1 MSSFK
6 PWRWLSNPHAQTVW
20 SRIVRLRRLVTW
32 QREVIELPDGDE
44 LVLDRCAAGASTSAP
59 RFHVILLHGL
69 EGSSDSVYVR
79 GVASL
84 IVRAGGMATA
94 MNFRSCARPNR
105 RPRFYHS
112 GDTGDFDY
120 VVRLLSSRAPHLPLL
135 AFGASLGGNVL
146 LKWLG
151 EHPGQ
156 RMITAAA
163 TMSVPYDLG
172 AGARY
177 LEAGAGPLYVQRF
190 LRTLKAKVRGLV
202 RRFPETASVV
212 SLHDAMRART
222 FREFDDA
229 ATAPLHGFTDA
240 DDYYTRSSS
249 MSYLSRI
256 DTPVLCISAM
266 DDPFLPQEVLER
278 AKRLVSSSIDLVIT
292 PSGGHVGFV
301 SGPPWRARF
310 WGEETVVDW
319 LTARVS
325 AAPSRVVA

>member
-1 MSSFK
+1 MMSEFS
-6 PWRWLSNPHAQTVW
+6 PSRWLSNPHAQTVW
-20 SRIVRLRRLVTW
+20 SRILRRHRRLVTW
-32 QREVIELPDGDE
+32 QREIIDLPDGDE
-44 LVLDRCAAGASTSAP
+44 LGLDHCAATEEAP
-59 RFHVILLHGL
+59 RFQVILLHGL

-84 IVRAGGMATA
+84 IVRAGGRATA

-120 VVRLLSSRAPHLPLL
+120 VARLFASREPDLPLF

-156 RMITAAA
+156 RIITAAA

-172 AGARY
+172 AGARF
-177 LEAGAGPLYVQRF
+177 LETGAGPLYVRRF
-190 LRTLKAKVRGLV
+190 LRTLKAKVRQLV
-202 RRFPETASVV
+202 HRFPETAVVV
-212 SLHDAMRART
+212 SVGDAMRART

-229 ATAPLHGFTDA
+229 ATAPLHGFIDA
-240 DDYYTRSSS
+240 NDYYTRSSS
-249 MSYLSRI
+249 ISYLSRI

-266 DDPFLPQEVLER
+266 DDPFLPPEVLER
-278 AKRLVSSSIDLVIT
+278 VKKEASRSIEVVIT

-301 SGPPWRARF
+301 SGPPWRTRF

-325 AAPSRVVA
+325 AAAARVVA

>member
-1 MSSFK
+1 MSEFT

-20 SRIVRLRRLVTW
+20 SRIVRRRRLVTW

-44 LVLDRCAAGASTSAP
+44 LVLDHCATAGVSTP

-69 EGSSDSVYVR
+69 EGSSDSIYVR

-84 IVRAGGMATA
+84 IVRAGGRATA

-120 VVRLLSSRAPHLPLL
+120 VARLFSTREPDMPLF

-156 RMITAAA
+156 QMIAAAA

-172 AGARY
+172 AGAKY
-177 LEAGAGPLYVQRF
+177 LEAGAGPLYVGRF
-190 LRTLKAKVRGLV
+190 LRTLKAKVRHLV
-202 RRFPETASVV
+202 RRFPETAGVV
-212 SLHDAMRART
+212 SVDGAMRART

-229 ATAPLHGFTDA
+229 ATAPLHGFNDA
-240 DDYYTRSSS
+240 DDYYARSSS
-249 MSYLSRI
+249 ISYLSRI

-266 DDPFLPQEVLER
+266 DDPFLPPEVLER
-278 AKRLVSSSIDLVIT
+278 VKKEASKSIELVIT

-301 SGPPWRARF
+301 AGPPWRARF
-310 WGEETVVDW
+310 WGEEKVVDW